1 MNSFMLPNAHP
12 AKIRSL
18 QYLLMAGIISFVA
31 YCPASAGAQ
40 TLQIATPAPV
50 AISPPAATARGG
62 SDAAVQEM
70 RQAAGNDDIEALAQA
85 IQKLEALNPS
95 YPSLSVYRSILENKR
110 NSLNTSGTV
119 AGATASRVVTPRP
132 TPRRTPEPTP
142 VVTAETK
149 PAPPPPSS
157 YRSTDSAWTRYLIP
171 AAIAVAVLMLLAM
184 AVKMF
189 RRKKTTATATATA
202 AMAPPAPLPPP
213 IDLLFDPSKNDA
225 LEQTVIPPTVD
236 EKPLVEDVAQQF
248 AFNVLPSSGA
258 ITPPP
263 AFDIP
268 DDVPSETSRTPS
280 SFDDLPT
287 VIETPGMI
295 DEQKPQGGQ
304 QSAPLSSVPQ
314 ADDNDFVSFQALGLH
329 PHGTEHED
337 VSSSQPPRLN
347 SIDLPS
353 EPEDFSSARDET
365 IAISPD
371 NMMGSITLDDI
382 FETQNETSDKPPQPV
397 PSDRDQSASGIPTMN
412 LGDDEMSETI
422 PFNASTPPPT
432 TTPLAPLDEETL
444 HGMDTLMI
452 NPPETPD
459 SSPALDETIPFDMPA
474 AVEPPPMPAGDNF
487 YHSGGAPGTPD
498 ERSEKMFREQLD
510 KGLKAVG
517 DRDWRQAVH
526 YLSIAAAIHP
536 EDEAVRNH
544 LRNARDEKKRSEG
557 AG

>member
-1 MNSFMLPNAHP
+1 MNSFKFSNAHP
-12 AKIRSL
+12 AKVPPL
-18 QYLLMAGIISFVA
+18 KVLLVAGIIGL
-31 YCPASAGAQ
+31 AGYWPTAIDAQ
-40 TLQIATPAPV
+40 SLQIATPAPAPV
-50 AISPPAATARGG
+50 SRPSATAPGG
-62 SDAAVQEM
+62 SESVVQEM
-70 RQAAGNDDIEALAQA
+70 RQAAGGDDIEALAQA
-85 IQKLEALNPS
+85 IQKLEAINPS

-119 AGATASRVVTPRP
+119 AGATASRIVTPRP

-142 VVTAETK
+142 SVSAQSK
-149 PAPPPPSS
+149 PAPPSPSS
-157 YRSTDSAWTRYLIP
+157 YRDSDSSLTKYLIP
-171 AAIAVAVLMLLAM
+171 AAIVVAILMLLAM
-184 AVKMF
+184 AAKMF
-189 RRKKTTATATATA
+189 RRKKTTATAPATA
-202 AMAPPAPLPPP
+202 AMRPPAPPPPP
-213 IDLLFDPSKNDA
+213 IDLLFDPSKDDA
-225 LEQTVIPPTVD
+225 LEQTIIPPTVD
-236 EKPLVEDVAQQF
+236 EKPLVQDVAQQF

-268 DDVPSETSRTPS
+268 EDVPSETNRTPS

-295 DEQKPQGGQ
+295 EDQVPLGGR

-329 PHGTEHED
+329 PQGAEHED

-353 EPEDFSSARDET
+353 VPEDFSSARDET
-365 IAISPD
+365 VAITPD
-371 NMMGSITLDDI
+371 SIMDSITLDDI
-382 FETQNETSDKPPQPV
+382 METQKVTTNKSPAPA
-397 PSDRDQSASGIPTMN
+397 PSYRDQSAKGIPTMN

-422 PFNASTPPPT
+422 PFHAATPHPT
-432 TTPLAPLDEETL
+432 TTPSAPLDDETL

-452 NPPETPD
+452 NPPETPH
-459 SSPALDETIPFDMPA
+459 SSPALDETIPFDMPPI
-474 AVEPPPMPAGDNF
+474 VEPPPMPAGDTF
-487 YHSGGAPGTPD
+487 YHSGGTPGTSD

-517 DRDWRQAVH
+517 ERDWRQAVH

-536 EDEAVRNH
+536 EDEAVRTH